1 MRKIHNSLENN
12 RGEAKNYEFY
22 VTKDNNSAH
31 KMYASPH
38 NTDLKCVTGKT
49 ITLTH
54 SYLKENKMDLVE

>member
-38 NTDLKCVTGKT
+38 NTDLKYVTGKT

>member
-1 MRKIHNSLENN
+1 M
-12 RGEAKNYEFY
+12 YE
-22 VTKDNNSAH
+22 
-31 KMYASPH
+31 SPH